1 MKKIIC
7 KLGLLL
13 AMGVTVAVTACSS
26 SEDLENE
33 IGTSKHTVH
42 LTFTAQQEQGEG
54 TRAIIDA
61 ADSKQ
66 INWQEGDE
74 ISVFDG
80 SANQKFTLTSGEGT
94 PSGIFDGEAAEA
106 TAYTALYP
114 YQAAAIENNGKLTA
128 NIPATQTATAN
139 SFDPAAALMMAE
151 VSDNNKNF
159 QFRNCVAYI
168 KVTIDEPAKSIS
180 FASLDGRSVAGT
192 VTLDYNQGE
201 PTAEISAE
209 GSLSATL
216 QPKSGEETI
225 AAGTYYIAVLPQAME
240 LGFKLAYVDADGIT
254 HNRIYTGTN
263 FTAKRNKV
271 SNMGT
276 INAGNTYTNR
286 QIVYYADSK
295 YDDFLSAS
303 VLTSDGKTISL
314 KNLGTEATHEFN
326 NGIGV
331 LTFNND
337 VKSINSLFHNYYN
350 ENLTTITKVILP
362 ESTEKVSS
370 FSFCNSQ
377 IEELYIPQSVTELV
391 NAIKYMPKLKK
402 LVLPANFNI
411 SEDFLC
417 SCPMLEA
424 IYGPNT
430 NSEHNAIIKD
440 HVLIAVATGN
450 LTSYA
455 VPAGISKIG
464 IRAFEGTNLQKVTLP
479 PSVTTIADYAF
490 ISSNITSLTIPK
502 SVKYLGESCFQI
514 TKNLETLSFEEGSQI
529 TQIPGWAFNWSK
541 AIVNIPASV
550 TSIGDYAF
558 YAYNSY
564 RTTKAHIVIPDNV
577 ETIEKYAFYQ
587 AINIESITLGAKV
600 SNVSSMA
607 LGGIK
612 KETKNTKNEDVP
624 SDEQTNLKYIYSKNP
639 TPPTLDNDTFKNTNI
654 DELEAIFVPAES
666 VDDYKTADTWSQYAD
681 KIQAMPNGN

>member
-13 AMGVTVAVTACSS
+13 AMGVTVGVTACSS
-26 SEDLENE
+26 SEDLENGN
-33 IGTSKHTVH
+33 GTPKHTVH

-54 TRAIIDA
+54 TRAVIDA

-106 TAYTALYP
+106 TSYTALYP

-192 VTLDYNQGE
+192 VTLDYNHGE
-201 PTAEISAE
+201 PTAVISAD
-209 GSLSATL
+209 GSISATL

-276 INAGNTYTNR
+276 INTGNTYTNR

-295 YDDFLSAS
+295 YDGFLSSAS
-303 VLTSDGKTISL
+303 VQTSDGKTIYL
-314 KNLGTEATHEFN
+314 NNLGTEATYEFN

-331 LTFNND
+331 LTFQND
-337 VKSINSLFHNYYN
+337 ILSINLLFSNDN
-350 ENLTTITKVILP
+350 NTGITKVILP
-362 ESTEKVSS
+362 ESLTSITNAFV
-370 FSFCNSQ
+370 NSQ
-377 IEELYIPQSVTELV
+377 IEELYIPQSVTKLPK
-391 NAIKYMPKLKK
+391 AIRIMPQLKK
-402 LVLPANFNI
+402 LVLPIVNVDI
-411 SEDFLC
+411 QEGMIEK
-417 SCPMLEA
+417 CPKLEA
-424 IYGPNT
+424 IYGQYT
-430 NSEHNAIIKD
+430 NPEHNAIIKD
-440 HVLIAVATGN
+440 NVLIHAAVGNSSTYTIPTGI
-450 LTSYA
+450 T
-455 VPAGISKIG
+455 KIG
-464 IRAFEGTNLQKVTLP
+464 K
-479 PSVTTIADYAF
+479 YAF
-490 ISSNITSLTIPK
+490 DRTTPQEVIIPNSVETIGELAFYQSGITTLHIPK
-502 SVKYLGESCFQI
+502 SVTSLERSCFSTTQY
-514 TKNLETLSFEEGSQI
+514 LESLSFEEGSQI
-529 TQIPGWAFNWSK
+529 TVIPEYAFDWSK
-541 AIVNIPASV
+541 AIVDVLPASV
-550 TSIGDYAF
+550 TSIDRYAF

-577 ETIEKYAFYQ
+577 ETIGAYAFYQ

-600 SNVSSMA
+600 SNVGSMA
-607 LGGIK
+607 LGNIHK
-612 KETKNTKNEDVP
+612 QAQNSYVDVP
-624 SDEQTNLKYIYSKNP
+624 AEEQTNLKYIYSKNP
-639 TPPTLDNDTFKNTNI
+639 TPPTLNEDTFNYTKMN
-654 DELEAIFVPAES
+654 DLVAIYVPTES
-666 VDDYKTADTWSQYAD
+666 VDAYKTADVWSQYAD
-681 KIQAMPNGN
+681 KIQAMP